1 MNLIAKSEN
10 IVYNIADIFCIG
22 RSNNMKP
29 VIINEELCIGCGK
42 CVKDCVSEKLTLS
55 GGKAHYNAEKC
66 ILCGHCY
73 AICPVNAVM
82 ITRYGE
88 IAEEKTDPYDI
99 IDSDKLLT
107 FMKNRRSIRRF
118 KDEKVS
124 EQDIAKIIEAG
135 RYCPTGTNAQDFSFT
150 VITDSLDE
158 LEKDAVSVFRKAQKI
173 GGKLSAY
180 IRNSTIDDHF
190 FFKGAPL
197 VIVVNG
203 KGKTSPCL
211 ASSYMELMAE
221 SLGLGVLYSGFFIAA
236 AKLMPKISKKLGTP
250 DGHDPVTCL
259 VIGYPDV
266 KYERIP
272 PRNEA
277 VVKKI

>member
-1 MNLIAKSEN
+1 
-10 IVYNIADIFCIG
+10 
-22 RSNNMKP
+22 MKP
-29 VIINEELCIGCGK
+29 VIINENLCIGCGK
-42 CVKDCVSEKLTLS
+42 CVRDCVSEKLSLVN
-55 GGKAHYNAEKC
+55 GKAQYKAEKC

-73 AICPVNAVM
+73 AICPTNAVTL
-82 ITRYGE
+82 TRYGE
-88 IAEEKTDPYDI
+88 TAEEKVSSYDI
-99 IDSDKLLT
+99 IDSDSLLK
-107 FMKNRRSIRRF
+107 FMKSRRSIRRF
-118 KDEKVS
+118 TDEKVS
-124 EQDIAKIIEAG
+124 DEDIAKIIEAG

-150 VITDSLDE
+150 VITDSLAE
-158 LEKDAVSVFRKAQKI
+158 LEKDAVGLFKKAQKI

-236 AKLMPKISKKLGTP
+236 AKLMPKISKKLRIP
-250 DGHDPVTCL
+250 DGQDPVTCL
-259 VIGYPDV
+259 VIGHPDV
-266 KYERIP
+266 NYERIP

-277 VVKKI
+277 VVNRI